1 MILNK
6 QMQSNKNIFRLL
18 VVAVT
23 FLVTAVSAFAQK
35 QGTEEVDENMLRYRY
50 VTRESRKV
58 VFSTPRTFAERLYLL
73 ADTGVEGLF
82 NLKTTRPA
90 LVMPSAATSEQATGS
105 HLYMVLKHP

>member
-82 NLKTTRPA
+82 NLENHPA
-90 LVMPSAATSEQATGS
+90 SPGYAIGS
-105 HLYMVLKHP
+105 HIGAGYWIYTWS